1 MRFKL
6 KVKER
11 VPNILFGVF
20 FGITLVYFM
29 NLYQWKSCQETK
41 NPDRIQNRN
50 LKDFDSKSEEGSS
63 SKLKNENHQIPD
75 PLQEISSPI
84 FSAQIQPVQKMRL
97 DNVWRAI
104 KEVNEYDYKLWQ
116 NNQANPKIIS
126 ATPWKTIGSEN
137 NILITENST
146 VWDKFQLGV
155 SNLAIYESHEEAQ
168 NMIRELLDSLA
179 SSPFESISQF
189 DGGTQFK
196 LFINLQDGGEA
207 MFKPMRFPRS
217 QGTLPNHY
225 QWNDFER
232 HTAEIAAFHLD
243 RLLVSC
249 YL

>member
-1 MRFKL
+1 
-6 KVKER
+6 
-11 VPNILFGVF
+11 
-20 FGITLVYFM
+20 M
-29 NLYQWKSCQETK
+29 NLYQWKSCQETIHA
-41 NPDRIQNRN
+41 DRIQNRN
-50 LKDFDSKSEEGSS
+50 LKNFDTKSEEGSS

-75 PLQEISSPI
+75 PLQEISNPN
-84 FSAQIQPVQKMRL
+84 FSAQIQPVQKMRF

-104 KEVNEYDYKLWQ
+104 KEINEYDHKLWL
-116 NNQANPKIIS
+116 NNQTNPKIIS

-168 NMIRELLDSLA
+168 SLIRELLDSLA

-225 QWNDFER
+225 QWNDYER

-243 RLLVSC
+243 RLLVS
-249 YL
+249 

>member
-20 FGITLVYFM
+20 IVITLVYFM
-29 NLYQWKSCQETK
+29 NLYQWKSCQETIHA
-41 NPDRIQNRN
+41 DRIQNRN
-50 LKDFDSKSEEGSS
+50 LKNFDTKSEEGSS

-75 PLQEISSPI
+75 PLQEISNPN
-84 FSAQIQPVQKMRL
+84 FSAQIQPVQKMRF

-104 KEVNEYDYKLWQ
+104 KEINEYDHKLWL
-116 NNQANPKIIS
+116 NNQTNPKIIS

-168 NMIRELLDSLA
+168 SMIRELLDSLA

-225 QWNDFER
+225 QWNDYER

-243 RLLVSC
+243 RLLVS
-249 YL
+249 

>member
-1 MRFKL
+1 
-6 KVKER
+6 
-11 VPNILFGVF
+11 
-20 FGITLVYFM
+20 M
-29 NLYQWKSCQETK
+29 NLYQWKSCQETIHA
-41 NPDRIQNRN
+41 DRIQNRN
-50 LKDFDSKSEEGSS
+50 LKNFDTKSEEGSS

-75 PLQEISSPI
+75 PLQEISNPN
-84 FSAQIQPVQKMRL
+84 FSAQIQPVQKMRF

-104 KEVNEYDYKLWQ
+104 KEINEYDHELWL
-116 NNQANPKIIS
+116 NNQTNPKIIS

-168 NMIRELLDSLA
+168 SMIRELLDSLA

-225 QWNDFER
+225 QWNDYER

-243 RLLVSC
+243 RLLVS
-249 YL
+249 